1 MPAPLRVGFLH
12 VGPSRHGVTR
22 YGRLVAGA
30 ARLQPGLAVRE
41 VPVETPGPA
50 ALRVAAGQLATADVV
65 HVQVNADV
73 WGGPGHAGGHLRAFL
88 DALAPPVVATLH
100 DVRDGYGPAA
110 LVRRLWAERRAAA
123 ATPDTRAPDAA
134 ADAARDADA
143 EARASGAT
151 GAASV
156 WTRGQKAL
164 RFLRAERQAAALVRL
179 VAARAARVLVCTA
192 EEARRTEA
200 LLPDAAA
207 RRRVAVIPHVV
218 EARPPGP
225 AAADAK
231 AALGLAG
238 RRVVTLLGYVHR
250 RKGHALVVEALPLLP
265 LDVTVVACGAA
276 AQPAFAA
283 ALRRRAEALG
293 QAHRLRWTGYLE
305 EAAFARVLAATDLA
319 ACPFE
324 RAAASGSLA
333 TWIAA
338 GTPLLA
344 APLPL
349 VRETNA
355 RAAGAVATFA
365 PYAPEAFAA
374 AARRLLTRPTD
385 AQRAALARLRA
396 TLAPAVIG
404 RLHAAFYRAAVR

>member
-1 MPAPLRVGFLH
+1 MPDPLSVGFLH
-12 VGPSRHGVTR
+12 VGPPRHGVTR
-22 YGRLVAGA
+22 YGRLMADA

-41 VPVETPGPA
+41 AVVEAPA
-50 ALRVAAGQLATADVV
+50 PEALRAAARALAAADVV

-73 WGGPGHAGGHLRAFL
+73 WGGPGRAVGHLRALL

-110 LVRRLWAERRAAA
+110 LARRLWAERRAAA
-123 ATPDTRAPDAA
+123 ATSPDAA
-134 ADAARDADA
+134 SDAATDAASDA
-143 EARASGAT
+143 G
-151 GAASV
+151 GGASV
-156 WTRGQKAL
+156 WTRGRKAL

-179 VAARAARVLVCTA
+179 VARRAARVVVCTA

-200 LLPDAAA
+200 LLPDDAVA

-218 EARPPGP
+218 EDRPPLP
-225 AAADAK
+225 DAADAK

-265 LDVTVVACGAA
+265 LDATVVFAGAE

-305 EAAFARVLAATDLA
+305 DAAFAHVLAATDLA

-338 GTPLLA
+338 GTPVLA
-344 APLPL
+344 SPLPL
-349 VRETNA
+349 VHETNA

-365 PYAPEAFAA
+365 PHAPEAFAA

-404 RLHAAFYRAAVR
+404 RLHAAFYRAGAG